1 MASSSAGEREL
12 RVDGGLRERAREVI
26 PGGMYGHQNAGLLPE
41 GFPQFFERGDGA
53 RIWDVDGNEYIDY
66 LCSYGPILLGHRHPL
81 SLGKLSPVDI
91 YIAISNNII
100 VVVNFTISVS
110 LGIQKSASCDDAKFT
125 SLTNLLY
132 AQVTDID
139 KS

>member
-1 MASSSAGEREL
+1 MLESLGQTSLISRSNFHPVASL
-12 RVDGGLRERAREVI
+12 I
-26 PGGMYGHQNAGLLPE
+26 N
-41 GFPQFFERGDGA
+41 
-53 RIWDVDGNEYIDY
+53 RIWT
-66 LCSYGPILLGHRHPL
+66 L
-81 SLGKLSPVDI
+81 SLGKLSPVEI

-100 VVVNFTISVS
+100 VVVNCTISVS